1 MIFEQLNPISVSL
14 NLIYVYFISIFLYTN
29 AVYAIN
35 GMFMN
40 VLANFKVKSIGKIII
55 PTAFLEMTSL
65 VVSPSDFYPLKKY

>member
-1 MIFEQLNPISVSL
+1 MYIS
-14 NLIYVYFISIFLYTN
+14 FQFFLYTN

-55 PTAFLEMTSL
+55 PTGFLEMTSQA
-65 VVSPSDFYPLKKY
+65 VSPSDFYPLKSISICFN